1 MTNQMLETLYAARL
15 QKQPLFPSEI
25 ADCIVKQRLLQT
37 IVRDVLEQVPL
48 VSLGMSHLA
57 EYLSV
62 AADDTLDGV
71 V

>member
-1 MTNQMLETLYAARL
+1 MTDFARNDRGS
-15 QKQPLFPSEI
+15 PLFPSEI